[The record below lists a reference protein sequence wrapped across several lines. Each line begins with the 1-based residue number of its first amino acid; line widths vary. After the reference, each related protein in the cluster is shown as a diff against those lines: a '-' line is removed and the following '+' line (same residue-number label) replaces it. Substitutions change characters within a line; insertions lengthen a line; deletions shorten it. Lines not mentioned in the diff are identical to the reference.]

1 MLTVYKCFIVPPAEN
16 RRKPSEPKNT
26 NSFLDKLPD
35 VLDEEQ
41 KKNKVKN
48 NLQILRKSCKIE
60 PEGRTW
66 HLSKTKKV

>member
-1 MLTVYKCFIVPPAEN
+1 MRFNDKATITEHLKNIF
-16 RRKPSEPKNT
+16 KSEKLDE
-26 NSFLDKLPD
+26 NSFLDEK
-35 VLDEEQ
+35 Q

-48 NLQILRKSCKIE
+48 NLQALRKSCKIE